1 MGSVNHFHSEIFS
14 DYLIKKLMPIFPLW
28 SSILV
33 GDLSRHNVAS
43 NVQEQVIFLENITKT
58 NSIIENRF
66 RILKCI
72 YLNDRSQHRIDATV
86 CIERCMY
93 CNTWVYSK

>member
-1 MGSVNHFHSEIFS
+1 MGYVNLYHSEIFS

-43 NVQEQVIFLENITKT
+43 NVQEQVIFLVTLPRE
-58 NSIIENRF
+58 RVL
-66 RILKCI
+66 LKI
-72 YLNDRSQHRIDATV
+72 GS
-86 CIERCMY
+86 EF
-93 CNTWVYSK
+93 